1 MVQQCRKE
9 SKIFKFLLK
18 SRINSANVKLPE
30 MVLGYLI
37 GPLGALIINAVFTS
51 FLNRFYTDA
60 LGLRG
65 TFITLLPLMSTVLV
79 IIANIVVGIL
89 IDKTKTKI
97 GKARPY
103 LLISA
108 PLIALSCI
116 LIFAVPSDSKLLQL
130 VWIAVSYN
138 LYFAVAYPVYFL
150 SHSLMVPLSTRNSK
164 QRSMLSVISNTAN
177 MGAAGLFAA
186 ILFPMFIYPKL
197 GSQSSWLVVMSVLG
211 TVALVAVALEFCY
224 TRERITEEGG
234 LFEKKEEKVPL
245 QKQLK
250 GMAKDGYW
258 WIIIIFYLLFQFSGG
273 IKNVSMSYYCDYVVG
288 TYQDG
293 YTQSVLA
300 LVSGLPSAL
309 GVLFVW
315 PLANKLGKKNFTV
328 IGLILSVAGSI
339 VALSA
344 PDNFWVVVAGV
355 TIKSLGSVPACYV
368 MMALFADVLD
378 HLEAKN
384 GFRSDG
390 LSMSLY
396 SIITV
401 AAGGIVTAVLNGL
414 ISMTGYV
421 APTLVDG
428 VMQAAEQNEATK
440 TVFISC
446 FLGAETVAYAILA
459 IVLCFLRVEKNLP
472 AEQALI
478 LERQKAAVLANGGTW
493 IDPAERQRREEE
505 EEAARAEEARI
516 AELRAYCERKGLSFV
531 EEEERYRAKQ
541 EAKNVKKMK
550 K

>member
-1 MVQQCRKE
+1 MTQQSRKE
-9 SKIFKFLLK
+9 NKFFKFLLK
-18 SRINSANVKLPE
+18 SRVKSANVKLPE
-30 MVLGYLI
+30 MALGYLI
-37 GPLGALIINAVFTS
+37 GPFGALIINAVFTS

-60 LGLRG
+60 LGLSG
-65 TFITLLPLMSTVLV
+65 TFITLLPLVSTVLV
-79 IIANIVVGIL
+79 VIANIVVGIM

-108 PLIALSCI
+108 PLMALACI
-116 LIFAVPSDSKLLQL
+116 LIFAVPSGNELLQL
-130 VWIAVSYN
+130 IWIAVSYN
-138 LYFAVAYPVYFL
+138 LYYAVAYPVYFL
-150 SHSLMVPLSTRNSK
+150 AHSLMVPLSTRNSK
-164 QRSMLSVISNTAN
+164 QRGVLSVISNTAN

-186 ILFPMFIYPKL
+186 ILFPMFIYPHL
-197 GSQSSWLVVMSVLG
+197 GSQASWLIVMSVLG
-211 TVALVAVALEFCY
+211 AIALVAVALEFCY

-234 LFEKKEEKVPL
+234 SDTKEEKVPMK
-245 QKQLK
+245 KQLK
-250 GMAKDGYW
+250 GMVTDGYW

-300 LVSGLPSAL
+300 LVSGIPSAL
-309 GVLFVW
+309 GILFAW
-315 PLANKLGKKNFTV
+315 PLANKLGKKNSTV
-328 IGLILSVAGSI
+328 IGLILSVVGSI
-339 VALSA
+339 IALVA
-344 PDNFWVVVAGV
+344 PTNFWVVVAGV

-390 LSMSLY
+390 LSMSVY

-401 AAGGIVTAVLNGL
+401 AAGGIVTAILNGL

-421 APTLVDG
+421 PPTLVDG

-440 TVFISC
+440 MVFIGS
-446 FLGAETVAYAILA
+446 FLGAEAVAYAILA
-459 IVLCFLRVEKNLP
+459 VVLCFLRVEKNLP

-478 LERQKAAVLANGGTW
+478 LERHKAAVLAAGGTW
-493 IDPAERQRREEE
+493 EDPAERQRREEE

-516 AELRAYCERKGLSFV
+516 AELKVYCEKKGLSF
-531 EEEERYRAKQ
+531 EEKEAEYQAKQAAKRAKRQ
-541 EAKNVKKMK
+541 KKT
-550 K
+550 

>member
-1 MVQQCRKE
+1 MTRQSRKE
-9 SKIFKFLLK
+9 NKFFKFLLK
-18 SRINSANVKLPE
+18 SRVRSANVKLPE
-30 MVLGYLI
+30 MALGYLI
-37 GPLGALIINAVFTS
+37 GPFGALIINAVFTS

-60 LGLRG
+60 LGLSG
-65 TFITLLPLMSTVLV
+65 TFITLLPLVSTVLV
-79 IIANIVVGIL
+79 VIANIAVGIL

-108 PLIALSCI
+108 PLMALACI
-116 LIFAVPSDSKLLQL
+116 LIFAVPSGSELLQL
-130 VWIAVSYN
+130 IWIAVSYN

-150 SHSLMVPLSTRNSK
+150 AHSLMVPLSTRNSK
-164 QRSMLSVISNTAN
+164 QRGVLSVISNTAN

-186 ILFPMFIYPKL
+186 ILFPMFIYPHL
-197 GSQSSWLVVMSVLG
+197 GSQSSWLIVMSILG
-211 TVALVAVALEFCY
+211 AVALVAVALEFCY

-234 LFEKKEEKVPL
+234 SDTKEEKVPMK
-245 QKQLK
+245 KQLK
-250 GMAKDGYW
+250 GMVTDGYW

-300 LVSGLPSAL
+300 LVSGIPSAL
-309 GVLFVW
+309 GILFAW
-315 PLANKLGKKNFTV
+315 PLANRLGKKNSTV

-339 VALSA
+339 VALAA
-344 PDNFWVVVAGV
+344 PTNFWVVVAGV

-390 LSMSLY
+390 LSMSVY

-401 AAGGIVTAVLNGL
+401 AAGGIVTAILNGL
-414 ISMTGYV
+414 ISVTGY
-421 APTLVDG
+421 APPTLVDG

-440 TVFISC
+440 MVFIGS
-446 FLGAETVAYAILA
+446 FLGAEAVAYAILA

-472 AEQALI
+472 AEQAFI
-478 LERQKAAVLANGGTW
+478 LERHKAAVIAAGGVW
-493 IDPAERQRREEE
+493 EDPAERQRREEE

-516 AELRAYCERKGLSFV
+516 AELKVYCEKKGLSF
-531 EEEERYRAKQ
+531 EEKEAEYQAKQ
-541 EAKNVKKMK
+541 AAKRIKPKKE
-550 K
+550 